1 MAKEWIQQLAD
12 DIKRKDHDAAERLAR
27 EEHRRQTL
35 TLKGEQFY
43 DGLIRAITD
52 DVAELNAAL
61 EGDITASPIAVNGV
75 GERTHKVHR
84 ARFPM
89 VQAQL
94 RYELEGVALNYSRS
108 GSQSSSR
115 SATYNFQVSAN
126 DVVSIRE
133 HAGEKPRSF
142 EQPEDLARHLVELL
156 FAG

>member
-1 MAKEWIQQLAD
+1 MTKEWIQQLAD
-12 DIKRKDHDAAERLAR
+12 DIKRKDHDAAEKLAR

-61 EGDITASPIAVNGV
+61 AGDITASPIAVNEV

-94 RYELEGVALNYSRS
+94 RYELERIALNYSRS

-115 SATYNFQVSAN
+115 SASYDFQVSEA
-126 DVVSIRE
+126 DSLSIRKN
-133 HAGEKPRSF
+133 AGDKPGSF
-142 EQPEDLARHLVELL
+142 ESPEDLARHLVELL
-156 FAG
+156 FAV